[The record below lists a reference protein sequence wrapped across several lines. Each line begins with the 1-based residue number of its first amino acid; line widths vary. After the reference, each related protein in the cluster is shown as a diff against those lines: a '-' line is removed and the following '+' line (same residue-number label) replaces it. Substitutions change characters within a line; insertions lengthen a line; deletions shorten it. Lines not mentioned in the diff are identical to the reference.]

1 MNILVPVWKLNSG
14 DYLDIPNL
22 QSGVGIAGTVSQVNR
37 ICGTVWSLDDSA
49 DAIAINPATLCSY
62 TTPFRVGVHFDS
74 DDVINAA
81 AANLADNIENAAPTG
96 IAGIG
101 YNGFYMAYWQNT
113 CAWDT
118 WD

>member
-1 MNILVPVWKLNSG
+1 MLGKIFNKIDLKGPK
-14 DYLDIPNL
+14 
-22 QSGVGIAGTVSQVNR
+22 A
-37 ICGTVWSLDDSA
+37 
-49 DAIAINPATLCSY
+49 
-62 TTPFRVGVHFDS
+62 TPFRVGVHFDS

-113 CAWDT
+113 CA
-118 WD
+118 